1 MSARYGPNVAEF
13 LQAKEREGEPNRTPD
28 EWNAF
33 YDQKIAEATATGNA
47 RLAAGYRSG
56 KGLLQMAMNRDAE
69 LPPDD
74 GELYTHTLRDET
86 EEEAEAREREEEARA
101 VAEVRRQRQRNAL
114 LDPEARAA
122 LEQQLA
128 PIVTIPLFE
137 GQTPATPF
145 RIAVHIDIKLSQHA
159 SVYQYGRLRQST
171 AQFARPLLER
181 WFAEHPS
188 DPLPQSVRMAIAA
201 QAERGAV
208 AENARIR
215 AEIAA
220 EQSAVRDV
228 YDRIVS
234 TAIDHREAD
243 AARRA
248 RELAMRDEMRAQLA
262 EAGVYIQQ

>member
-145 RIAVHIDIKLSQHA
+145 RIAVHIDIELSQHA
-159 SVYQYGRLRQST
+159 SVYKHGRLH
-171 AQFARPLLER
+171 QFARPLLER

-201 QAERGAV
+201 QAERA
-208 AENARIR
+208 ANKEKARMR

-220 EQSAVRDV
+220 EQSAVQDE
-228 YDRIVS
+228 YARIVS
-234 TAIDHREAD
+234 TAINPRPSD

-248 RELAMRDEMRAQLA
+248 RELTMHEEFRARMA
-262 EAGVYIQQ
+262 EAGVYIQR

>member
-1 MSARYGPNVAEF
+1 MSAPPPQYGPNVSAW
-13 LQAKEREGEPNRTPD
+13 LQAKEREGDAGRTPD
-28 EWNAF
+28 EWLAHWSGLL
-33 YDQKIAEATATGNA
+33 ATAEPGVRG
-47 RLAAGYRSG
+47 RLKTLISG
-56 KGLLQMAMNRDAE
+56 LKGLIDKDAA

-145 RIAVHIDIKLSQHA
+145 RIAVHIDIELSQHA
-159 SVYQYGRLRQST
+159 SVYKHGRLH
-171 AQFARPLLER
+171 QFARPLLER

-201 QAERGAV
+201 QAERA
-208 AENARIR
+208 ANKEKARMR

-220 EQSAVRDV
+220 EQSAVQDE
-228 YDRIVS
+228 YARIVS
-234 TAIDHREAD
+234 TAINHREAD

-262 EAGVYIQQ
+262 EAGVNIQR